1 MARRIRVGQV
11 HGQPAALFDE
21 QRPRQIEQGRFP
33 RLPALRR
40 PRRRTQRRLE
50 RIVDQ
55 PQQIAAHPPED
66 ARESRVDARTLKPSE
81 QRPREARL
89 VEPGEE
95 VGEAN
100 RAPPVGAEQHTA
112 QLMQH
117 GHPVDH
123 EVAVAVR
130 QPVDPLRQV
139 ESRAVGR
146 RPARGCRAFQV
157 EMPHARPVAG
167 SKVGQRPD
175 VGRARQHRLD
185 VDLEDAGDVVEGDRG
200 QGNSVD
206 ATSVTARWT
215 SSSSVIARQIAAT
228 QASRTPMPPA
238 INCAV

>member
-1 MARRIRVGQV
+1 MLQQECTRQV
-11 HGQPAALFDE
+11 
-21 QRPRQIEQGRFP
+21 EQGRFP
-33 RLPALRR
+33 RLPAPRRPLRR
-40 PRRRTQRRLE
+40 AQRRIE

-55 PQQIAAHPPED
+55 PQQIAAHPPEH
-66 ARESRVDARTLKPSE
+66 ARESRVDARTFE
-81 QRPREARL
+81 PRKQCPGKGRL
-89 VEPGEE
+89 VETGEE
-95 VGEAN
+95 VGEPE
-100 RAPPVGAEQHTA
+100 RAAAIRTEQHAA
-112 QLMQH
+112 QLVQH

-139 ESRAVGR
+139 EGRAVCR
-146 RPARGCRAFQV
+146 RPARGSRAFQI
-157 EMPHARPVAG
+157 EMPRPRSVPG
-167 SKVGQRPD
+167 FKIGERPNL
-175 VGRARQHRLD
+175 GRPRQHRLD

-200 QGNSVD
+200 QGSSVD